1 MTVNE
6 KYFTDFNNKD
16 DMEFQAEEPIDGQAL
31 YAVIDNIVQEVL
43 NNKNANIEELVK
55 KEAADFQKN
64 NLDYAE

>member
-1 MTVNE
+1 
-6 KYFTDFNNKD
+6 
-16 DMEFQAEEPIDGQAL
+16 MEFQAEEPIDGQAL